1 MSINELHNFSHSETE
16 SIEVKKDSEILPPTP
31 SVTSEIP
38 QIAASTPTI
47 LDDDMS
53 STTIAD
59 LNEIPTK
66 SWRKT
71 IEKEEKK
78 RKIVLP
84 IANGQF
90 MLDTL
95 NVYTAKNKTNLKPE
109 KYSVRSNSNFIK
121 VNVLK
126 N

>member
-1 MSINELHNFSHSETE
+1 LSS
-16 SIEVKKDSEILPPTP
+16 DA
-31 SVTSEIP
+31 TSEI
-38 QIAASTPTI
+38 ATTTPNS
-47 LDDDMS
+47 LDDYTS
-53 STTIAD
+53 STAF
-59 LNEIPTK
+59 NEVPTK

-71 IEKEEKK
+71 IENDETTKK

-90 MLDTL
+90 RLDTL

-109 KYSVRSNSNFIK
+109 KYSRLSNSNFIK